1 VPPARPSAYLVI
13 SAGYFPAL
21 VLLFVAGSWLL
32 GKPYDGGA
40 VLGILV
46 ASAVAGAAVGHL
58 LRRQIIAARGSKI
71 VLVAILALVLGT
83 PLVVLPELVF
93 GFSAIAPALDL
104 QGKVLGLLVATLVV
118 AFNPILWAAGS
129 GWVLLLRR
137 VAARDAC
144 PSPQPAPQ
152 GGGGA

>member
-1 VPPARPSAYLVI
+1 VTSSRPSAYLVL
-13 SAGYFPAL
+13 SAAYFPAV

-40 VLGILV
+40 VLGFLV
-46 ASAVAGAAVGHL
+46 ATALAGAAVGHL
-58 LRRQIIAARGSKI
+58 LRRQISTARGSRI

-93 GFSAIAPALDL
+93 GFSAIAPSLDF

-118 AFNPILWAAGS
+118 SFNPILWAAGS
-129 GWVLLLRR
+129 GWVLLLRKA
-137 VAARDAC
+137 AARAPDT
-144 PSPQPAPQ
+144 SQPAPQ
-152 GGGGA
+152 GGTRE